1 MLTRRLGPS
10 PPPPQPCEALI
21 FSNYAQARP
30 TLAHWREGHHSPKI
44 TFHRTSPTS
53 PDIFSPHNI
62 SIPCERNQS
71 TKLLCAAGLSAL
83 AGTAALWPGG
93 CGAWRAPAR
102 RSLEAPPGDFG
113 SLLLLPPG
121 AKGEEL
127 LLLEAAALASFTSL
141 SSSSQTPITS
151 CRPSRNGVEKEETV
165 RGN

>member
-83 AGTAALWPGG
+83 AGTAALWPGVVLAG
-93 CGAWRAPAR
+93 RHPGAAWRRRLETSGASSSFLQAPKE
-102 RSLEAPPGDFG
+102 RSSSCWRLRLLHPSPASPPPLRHR
-113 SLLLLPPG
+113 LLLVGRL
-121 AKGEEL
+121 EMEL
-127 LLLEAAALASFTSL
+127 RRRRL
-141 SSSSQTPITS
+141 
-151 CRPSRNGVEKEETV
+151 
-165 RGN
+165 